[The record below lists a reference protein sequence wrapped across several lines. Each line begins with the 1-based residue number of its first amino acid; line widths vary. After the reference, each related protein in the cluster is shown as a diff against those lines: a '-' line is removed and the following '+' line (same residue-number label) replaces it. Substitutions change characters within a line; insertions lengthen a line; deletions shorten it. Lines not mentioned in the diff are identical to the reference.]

1 MGSRIQYNINMEKDR
16 PMACVGKDSKYGV
29 AKNAYES
36 TIRDLNRTIYGLYKR
51 IDELTQEKNEL
62 SKLRESQYQPES

>member
-16 PMACVGKDSKYGV
+16 PMACVGRDSKYGV

-36 TIRDLNRTIYGLYKR
+36 TIRDLNRTIYDLYQR
-51 IDELTQEKNEL
+51 IEKLTQENNEL

>member
-1 MGSRIQYNINMEKDR
+1 MEKNR

-36 TIRDLNRTIYGLYKR
+36 TIRDLNRLIYGLYSR
-51 IDELTQEKNEL
+51 IDKLTQENNEL
-62 SKLRESQYQPES
+62 SKLRESEHQSTG

>member
-1 MGSRIQYNINMEKDR
+1 MEKVR
-16 PMACVGKDSKYGV
+16 PMACVGKDSKHGI

-36 TIRDLNRTIYGLYKR
+36 TIRDLNRLIYGLYTR

-62 SKLRESQYQPES
+62 SKLRESKYQSES

>member
-1 MGSRIQYNINMEKDR
+1 MEKNR

-36 TIRDLNRTIYGLYKR
+36 TIRDLNRLIYGLYSR
-51 IDELTQEKNEL
+51 IDKLTQENNEL
-62 SKLRESQYQPES
+62 SKLQESEHQSTS

>member
-1 MGSRIQYNINMEKDR
+1 MEKVR
-16 PMACVGKDSKYGV
+16 PMACVGKDSKHGI

-36 TIRDLNRTIYGLYKR
+36 TIRDLNRLIYGLYTR

-62 SKLRESQYQPES
+62 SKLRKPEYKSTS

>member
-1 MGSRIQYNINMEKDR
+1 MEKDR

-36 TIRDLNRTIYGLYKR
+36 TIRDLNRTIYELYQKVDKL
-51 IDELTQEKNEL
+51 IQENNEL
-62 SKLRESQYQPES
+62 SKLRKSEYKSKS

>member
-1 MGSRIQYNINMEKDR
+1 MEKVR
-16 PMACVGKDSKYGV
+16 PMACVGKDSKHGI

-36 TIRDLNRTIYGLYKR
+36 TIRDLNRLIYGLYTR

-62 SKLRESQYQPES
+62 SKLRKSEYKSTS

>member
-1 MGSRIQYNINMEKDR
+1 MEKDR

-36 TIRDLNRTIYGLYKR
+36 TIRDLNRLIYGLYTR
-51 IDELTQEKNEL
+51 IDKLTQEKNEL
-62 SKLRESQYQPES
+62 SKLRESEHQSTS

>member
-1 MGSRIQYNINMEKDR
+1 MEKDR
-16 PMACVGKDSKYGV
+16 PMACVGRDSKYGV

>member
-1 MGSRIQYNINMEKDR
+1 MDDKLKIYRVPSDDKH
-16 PMACVGKDSKYGV
+16 GV

-36 TIRDLNRTIYGLYKR
+36 TIRDLNRSIYSLYKR

-62 SKLRESQYQPES
+62 SKLRESEHQSES

>member
-1 MGSRIQYNINMEKDR
+1 MEKDR

-36 TIRDLNRTIYGLYKR
+36 TIRDLNRTIYELYQKVDKL
-51 IDELTQEKNEL
+51 IQENNEL
-62 SKLRESQYQPES
+62 SKLRKSEYKSTS

>member
-1 MGSRIQYNINMEKDR
+1 MEKDR

-36 TIRDLNRTIYGLYKR
+36 TIRDLNRTIYELYQR
-51 IDELTQEKNEL
+51 IDKLKQENNEL
-62 SKLRESQYQPES
+62 SKLRKFEYKSTS

>member
-1 MGSRIQYNINMEKDR
+1 MEKVR
-16 PMACVGKDSKYGV
+16 PMACVGKDNKHGI

-36 TIRDLNRTIYGLYKR
+36 TIRDLNRLIYGLYTR

-62 SKLRESQYQPES
+62 SKLRESKHQSES

>member
-1 MGSRIQYNINMEKDR
+1 MEKDR